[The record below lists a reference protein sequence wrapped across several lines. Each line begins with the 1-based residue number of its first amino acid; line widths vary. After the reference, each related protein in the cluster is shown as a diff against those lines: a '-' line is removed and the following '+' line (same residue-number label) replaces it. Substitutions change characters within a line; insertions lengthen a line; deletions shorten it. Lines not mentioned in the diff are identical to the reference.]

1 MVAHTQAALLHDRG
15 MLAEN
20 LASSTVVYLCQAA
33 RRILAGIPTSSQA
46 ASLSPYLD
54 AHLFAYDER
63 LITPALRLRTYNE
76 QPLKFVSQRHPS
88 NCRFKVGT
96 CCFGPRQTQSYT
108 INHLEFLLASC
119 DTCTEGQSEGC
130 GACHRCSRSQPRM
143 QRRHQ
148 AGL

>member
-1 MVAHTQAALLHDRG
+1 

-20 LASSTVVYLCQAA
+20 PASSTVVYPCQAA

-46 ASLSPYLD
+46 MSLSPYLD

-88 NCRFKVGT
+88 ICRFKVGT
-96 CCFGPRQTQSYT
+96 CCFGPHQTQSYT
-108 INHLEFLLASC
+108 INHLELLLVSC
-119 DTCTEGQSEGC
+119 NTYTEEQSEAVMRVT
-130 GACHRCSRSQPRM
+130 GAANYNPECSADTR
-143 QRRHQ
+143 Q
-148 AGL
+148 ASEAAGSL